1 MWLADLRLT
10 RAEYCVSSCK
20 RVTGEKNSGHAG
32 SKVRMDVYSAV
43 PRSSKW
49 KSGERVQFFVP
60 QKSPGQHP
68 LIRMCQSAVLL
79 ATIAL
84 LAIFAFTKL
93 FTTFPYWDDEGYFLQ
108 AYRDFLSGHALY
120 TQVFSFYGPLTFYT
134 AALLARFSP
143 GNLTHDFLRWVT
155 LPVWIGIAGI
165 MARTVWNWTR
175 GFAVSTV
182 VLLLVGFRLQ
192 GLAKG
197 IGHPQLWILLAV
209 AILLWLGLDWTP
221 GSDMGR
227 RAFSAGVVLA
237 TIVLFKINIGLLVF
251 IAFGLA
257 VSLQSKERWARVGSG
272 LLVTGAAVC
281 GLALFVAT
289 PTGSEKWF
297 ATLYL
302 VSVAATVAVAM
313 RRTSDY
319 CLPAGV
325 VWISAGFASFL
336 SIATSAALAIGIP
349 VRTLVDG
356 TIISPFNFSRSSH
369 NPFLEP
375 FARHSI
381 LFYGLSAAAALGVIG
396 LRRLAPARAMLFG
409 LLKTA
414 AAAAL
419 LLGFWRNHRIALA
432 GSLTLLWLVLVD
444 VPPLPRPAYSN
455 RLLLTLLAALFSLEL
470 FPMAGEQVDWAA
482 LLPMVA
488 AAVLLQDG
496 VNCLARE
503 WPKGSLTK
511 FSYFATRSAVALLP
525 LLMFIFIGRAT
536 LNSWRSWEASP
547 SVNLPGAAWLRLVP
561 GEQTRLTTAVRFI
574 KDNCDSVLTFPGLYS
589 LSIWSGVPPIE
600 EKRISGW
607 PFMFPAEIGERQ
619 LRRARQQTGACMV
632 VSQSAYQLF
641 REFATSTSS
650 DALLAEITRA
660 TTSIATVQDITLY
673 QPYHP
678 SGSR

>member
-1 MWLADLRLT
+1 
-10 RAEYCVSSCK
+10 
-20 RVTGEKNSGHAG
+20 
-32 SKVRMDVYSAV
+32 
-43 PRSSKW
+43 
-49 KSGERVQFFVP
+49 
-60 QKSPGQHP
+60 
-68 LIRMCQSAVLL
+68 MCRSAVLL

-84 LAIFAFTKL
+84 LAIFAFAKL
-93 FTTFPYWDDEGYFLQ
+93 FSTFPFWDDEGYFLQ

-134 AALLARFSP
+134 TALLARFSP

-175 GFAVSTV
+175 MFAVSTV
-182 VLLLVGFRLQ
+182 VFLLVGIRLQ

-197 IGHPQLWILLAV
+197 IGHPQLWIILAV
-209 AILLWLGLDWTP
+209 AILLWLGLDWAP
-221 GSDMGR
+221 GSDVSW

-237 TIVLFKINIGLLVF
+237 SIILFKINIGVLVF

-272 LLVTGAAVC
+272 ILITGAAVL

-289 PTGSEKWF
+289 PTGSEKMF

-302 VSVAATVAVAM
+302 VSVAAIVIVAM
-313 RRTSDY
+313 RRASDY
-319 CLPAGV
+319 RLPFAGV
-325 VWISAGFASFL
+325 LWLSAGLAAFL
-336 SIATSAALAIGIP
+336 SIAIAAALTIGIP
-349 VRTLVDG
+349 FRALVDG
-356 TIISPFNFSRSSH
+356 TIISPFSFARSYH

-375 FARHSI
+375 SQRRSI
-381 LFYGLSAAAALGVIG
+381 LFYGLGALAALSVIL
-396 LRRLAPARAMLFG
+396 LRRLTPARTMLFG
-409 LLKTA
+409 LLKVA
-414 AAAAL
+414 AGVAL
-419 LLGFWRNHRIALA
+419 LLGFWRDHRIALA

-444 VPPLPRPAYSN
+444 VPPLPGPAYSN

-488 AAVLLQDG
+488 AAILLQDG

-503 WPKGSLTK
+503 CPKGSLTR
-511 FSYFATRSAVALLP
+511 FSYFAGRSTVALLP
-525 LLMFIFIGRAT
+525 VLFFISLGRAT

-561 GEQTRLTTAVRFI
+561 EEQTRLTTTVRFI
-574 KDNCDSVLTFPGLYS
+574 KDNCRSVLTFPGLYS
-589 LSIWSGVPPIE
+589 LSIWSGVPPVE

-632 VSQSAYQLF
+632 VSRSAYQLF
-641 REFATSTSS
+641 RAFAASPRD
-650 DALLAEITRA
+650 DALLREITGVS
-660 TTSIATVQDITLY
+660 TSIATVQDITLY
-673 QPYHP
+673 QPSH
-678 SGSR
+678 SGDSQ

>member
-1 MWLADLRLT
+1 
-10 RAEYCVSSCK
+10 
-20 RVTGEKNSGHAG
+20 
-32 SKVRMDVYSAV
+32 MDVYSIYREA
-43 PRSSKW
+43 SKW
-49 KSGERVQFFVP
+49 KSGERVRFFVP
-60 QKSPGQHP
+60 RKGPGQHP
-68 LIRMCQSAVLL
+68 LIRMCQSAILL

-84 LAIFAFTKL
+84 LAIFAFAKL

-134 AALLARFSP
+134 AALLSRFSP

-155 LPVWIGIAGI
+155 LPVWISIAGI

-221 GSDMGR
+221 GSDMSW

-237 TIVLFKINIGLLVF
+237 TIVLFKINIGVLVF

-272 LLVTGAAVC
+272 LLVTGAAVL

-302 VSVAATVAVAM
+302 VSVAAIVAVAM

-319 CLPAGV
+319 CLPASV

-336 SIATSAALAIGIP
+336 SIAISAALTIGITF
-349 VRTLVDG
+349 RTLVDG

-381 LFYGLSAAAALGVIG
+381 LFYGLSMAALGVIG
-396 LRRLAPARAMLFG
+396 LRRLAPPRPMLFG
-409 LLKTA
+409 LLKAVA
-414 AAAAL
+414 AIAL

-432 GSLTLLWLVLVD
+432 GSLTILWLVLVD
-444 VPPLPRPAYSN
+444 VPPLPGPAYSN
-455 RLLLTLLAALFSLEL
+455 RLLLTLLAVLFSLEV

-503 WPKGSLTK
+503 HPKGSLTK
-511 FSYFATRSAVALLP
+511 LSYFAGRSAVALLP
-525 LLMFIFIGRAT
+525 VLMFIFIGRAT
-536 LNSWRSWEASP
+536 LNSCKIWEASP

-561 GEQTRLTTAVRFI
+561 GEQTRLTTAVRLI
-574 KDNCDSVLTFPGLYS
+574 KDNCRSVLTFPGLYS

-600 EKRISGW
+600 ENRISGW

-619 LRRARQQTGACMV
+619 LRRANQQTGACMV
-632 VSQSAYQLF
+632 VSKSAYQLF
-641 REFATSTSS
+641 REFATSTGS
-650 DALLAEITRA
+650 DALLTEITGA

-673 QPYHP
+673 QPSHP